1 MTARAV
7 LPVQSGIPTPVVK
20 ERDLSLPGISEIS
33 SFFASISSDL
43 TPQSTGTAGTGSM
56 SGSGLLGDLE
66 SFITDVFGNVTNA
79 AGTEVVNVI
88 NTLVGDVVS
97 TLGVKQ
103 WYALYITEYCEG
115 YYEPS
120 YSTPGAKMNATSCT
134 QLSES
139 SPFRTN
145 DLLTAQTIYQPTKR
159 TPPSNSATP
168 SSTSPLSTFPTN
180 LTKQAANSA
189 P

>member
-1 MTARAV
+1 VTARAV

-20 ERDLSLPGISEIS
+20 ERDLSLPGVSEIS

-43 TPQSTGTAGTGSM
+43 TPQSTGTASTGST

-79 AGTEVVNVI
+79 GIEVANVA
-88 NTLVGDVVS
+88 NTLVS
-97 TLGVKQ
+97 ALGVKQ
-103 WYALYITEYCEG
+103 WYALYMTEYCEG

-120 YSTPGAKMNATSCT
+120 YSTPGASMNATSCT

-139 SPFRTN
+139 SPF
-145 DLLTAQTIYQPTKR
+145 
-159 TPPSNSATP
+159 
-168 SSTSPLSTFPTN
+168 
-180 LTKQAANSA
+180 
-189 P
+189 